1 MINPFWNPTE
11 HRLRALWRLILQVGL
26 FFILSG
32 LLTVIFGLFF
42 QFPLVNQRQVYTFLI
57 TPVATLIGIT
67 LSMWLAGRLLDRRP
81 FADFGFHVNR
91 KWWRNFAFG
100 LALGAALMTCIF
112 LVELAAGWVTITGFF
127 YNGTEGVSF
136 IPAIFISVVLF
147 VCVGFYEEMWTRGYL
162 LRNMAEGFNIKLI
175 SPRPALLLAYLI
187 SSSFFGLLHASNP
200 NATALSTF
208 LIGIA
213 GLFLGLGFLLTG
225 ELAIPIG
232 IHITWNFFEGN
243 VFGFGVSGTNP
254 PGVFIHTNQIGP
266 TLWTGGAFGPEAG
279 LIGLAA
285 LILGSIAIYLWV
297 KADQKSAS
305 LQTRLAQY
313 SRPPIA
319 D

>member
-26 FFILSG
+26 FLVFIS
-32 LLTVIFGLFF
+32 LLGLFF
-42 QFPLVNQRQVYTFLI
+42 VLIFGFFPGNQAQVSNLLI
-57 TPVATLIGIT
+57 SPVTTLIGIT

-81 FADFGFHVNR
+81 FIDYGFHFNR
-91 KWWRNFAFG
+91 RWWKSFSFG
-100 LALGAALMTCIF
+100 LALGAGLMTLIF
-112 LVELAAGWVTITGFF
+112 LIELAAGWVTIAGFF
-127 YNGTEGVSF
+127 YSGTEGVSF
-136 IPAIFISVVLF
+136 IPAICISVVLF

-162 LRNMAEGFNIKLI
+162 LRNMAEGFNLKFIG
-175 SPRPALLLAYLI
+175 PRAALLLAYLI
-187 SSSFFGLLHASNP
+187 SSSFFGFLHASNP
-200 NATALSTF
+200 NATTLSTF
-208 LIGIA
+208 LIGVA

-243 VFGFGVSGTNP
+243 VFGFGVSGTTP
-254 PGVFIHTNQIGP
+254 PGTFIQINQTGP

-297 KADQKSAS
+297 KADQKTAL

-313 SRPPIA
+313 SSTKIIT
-319 D
+319 